1 MDKDFDAK
9 RFADA
14 VEAREKLLKGQL
26 EEAYCA
32 LLARVR
38 GQEFI
43 NSHLTIQVEGLE
55 ELTDNLR
62 ANEHELTKQ
71 LDFVAGCLAQSEK
84 CFMPKEFSCS
94 YRTPYGLYC
103 HAEKAIRLNCIYLRA
118 EEAAKQADMEV
129 EDAED
134 AD

>member
-1 MDKDFDAK
+1 MDKDFDVK
-9 RFADA
+9 GFADA
-14 VEAREKLLKGQL
+14 VDAREKLLKGQL

-32 LLARVR
+32 LLAKMR
-38 GQEFI
+38 GQELI
-43 NSHLTIQVEGLE
+43 NSHLRNQVEGLE
-55 ELTDNLR
+55 ELTDDLR

-71 LDFVAGCLAQSEK
+71 LDFVANCLAQSEK

-103 HAEKAIRLNCIYLRA
+103 HAEKAIRLNCIYCRA
-118 EEAAKQADMEV
+118 EEASKRKDE
-129 EDAED
+129 EIED